1 MGWCR
6 LMPTKLSLARL
17 NRFIF
22 RLLCL
27 LQAALAAA
35 DVDTRGWNGHT
46 AAMVPLGLGRIA
58 ALCGR
63 SSALHQS
70 HSHIRC
76 RFF

>member
-1 MGWCR
+1 
-6 LMPTKLSLARL
+6 MPTQLSLARL
-17 NRFIF
+17 NRFRF
-22 RLLCL
+22 LFLCP

-70 HSHIRC
+70 HSHTR
-76 RFF
+76 RLFF